1 MHKIKVVSSTA
12 FEGSDMEHA
21 ACVVAGNWVFLN
33 GIEATDHRSGADA
46 AVRGH
51 PALPNHG
58 LPKHRRE
65 GDYIVARIKSL
76 LEQAG
81 TDFSHSVRLDQYY
94 PTWKAVDPYHLSRT
108 AGFGKYIPPSTSVVM
123 KGLMGPG
130 LEIDSSLL
138 AVLPGKSRGPKRL
151 EPPDVTAPT
160 WSGFAPAVRSGDFIF
175 IAGIMARAADH
186 TSPAHA
192 HVPANSKWG
201 GYEIRRQTEYI
212 LTEKIKP
219 SLQAGGSSPKNV
231 VKAQVY
237 LRHLEDLPH
246 FLDVWDAH
254 FGPRQVALTIVPTH
268 DFGLVDG
275 NIEIN
280 VIALADDAKATKR
293 VIGGDIP
300 AAMCFG
306 APAVHAGDLL
316 LFSGL
321 QAADAQGP
329 IPSIAHAAGLPYLG
343 VAGRAQMDFIL
354 GHVES
359 ICRVAGTSLEN
370 LARAVLFQTDLH
382 DFQGVY
388 RSWQAHCP
396 GRPLPFVLTQTPTPH
411 PVPACTLVADLWVYA
426 PG

>member
-1 MHKIKVVSSTA
+1 MNKIEVLSSA
-12 FEGSDMEHA
+12 RFEGSDVEHA
-21 ACVVAGNWVFLN
+21 ACVRAGDWVFLN
-33 GIEATDHRSGADA
+33 GIEATDYRSGPEAG
-46 AVRGH
+46 VKGH
-51 PALPNHG
+51 PAMPHHG

-65 GDYIVARIKSL
+65 GDYIVARIQSL

-108 AGFGKYIPPSTSVVM
+108 AAFGKYIPPSTSVVM
-123 KGLMGPG
+123 KALMGPG
-130 LEIDSSLL
+130 IEVNSSLL
-138 AVLPGKSRGPKRL
+138 AVLPGKGREPQRL
-151 EPPDVTAPT
+151 QPPDVTAPT
-160 WSGFAPAVRSGDFIF
+160 WSGFAPAARSGDFVF

-201 GYEIRRQTEYI
+201 GYEIRRQTQYI
-212 LTEKIKP
+212 LNEKILP
-219 SLQAGGSSPKNV
+219 SLQAGGSSPGNV

-237 LRHLEDLPH
+237 LRHLDDLPH
-246 FLDVWDAH
+246 FLDVWDAC
-254 FGPRQVALTIVPTH
+254 FGARQVALTIVPTH

-275 NIEIN
+275 DIEIN
-280 VIALADDAKATKR
+280 VIALADGAKTRKQ
-293 VIGGDIP
+293 VIDGSLP

-306 APAVHAGDLL
+306 APAVRAGDLL

-321 QAADAQGP
+321 QAAGADGP
-329 IPSIAHAAGLPYLG
+329 IPAIGDAAGLPYLG

-354 GHVES
+354 GHAEAL
-359 ICRVAGTSLEN
+359 CRQAGTSLEN
-370 LARAVLFQTDLH
+370 LARAVLFQTDLQ

-388 RSWQAHCP
+388 RAWQARCP
-396 GRPLPFVLTQTPTPH
+396 GRPLPFTLAQTPAPH

-426 PG
+426 PA